1 MSKAKIFTILLAVM
15 IGISAIQA
23 EKAPSKITL
32 RIPSGLS
39 MNYDE
44 NDSSTYINRAVISCF
59 YNNSGR
65 MDSLIYVYPMFLTG
79 SNTAKENTS
88 YVRIVKNT
96 YSLQWED
103 SKLTVKRTDGSQRNT
118 VATQTYILNAAGN
131 IDYSISENTHL
142 DGTADNIT
150 RHYSY
155 NENNELISREIVSE
169 SDNEKVTLT
178 VENGNAVKVSGK
190 HGEWPLLF
198 NYFSRP
204 ANQISVSYSNIPNKG
219 KLYLPLNEYLAYE
232 YNPVPALAGILG
244 KPSKYLPASEY
255 NSDKRTGTFSY
266 TLNDEG
272 YITKFSY
279 NENHRGDMMY
289 VYIDYQEING
299 VSEIATDNTIINI
312 DGRNVSTSD
321 NSLLLVYD
329 MQGRLIGSAKNGIFE
344 LPQSGIYLLR
354 AGTKTIK
361 AAVR

>member
-65 MDSLIYVYPMFLTG
+65 MDSLIYVYPIFLTG

-219 KLYLPLNEYLAYE
+219 KLYLPLNEY
-232 YNPVPALAGILG
+232 PV
-244 KPSKYLPASEY
+244 
-255 NSDKRTGTFSY
+255 SY
-266 TLNDEG
+266 T
-272 YITKFSY
+272 
-279 NENHRGDMMY
+279 H
-289 VYIDYQEING
+289 
-299 VSEIATDNTIINI
+299 
-312 DGRNVSTSD
+312 
-321 NSLLLVYD
+321 
-329 MQGRLIGSAKNGIFE
+329 
-344 LPQSGIYLLR
+344 LR
-354 AGTKTIK
+354 AHET
-361 AAVR
+361 